1 MFYSLADEG
10 IQGRTGRPDALL
22 RIADMLVTGAIT
34 AAKEMGFRVP
44 EDVPVIGL
52 GDAEQTATPCSARTS
67 QRLYSPA
74 GKSLWISRPA
84 ILAVETI

>member
-22 RIADMLVTGAIT
+22 CISDMLVTGTIA

-52 GDAEQTATPCSARTS
+52 GDAEQTAMFRPHVTTLVQPCRQIILDFAARNS
-67 QRLYSPA
+67 GR
-74 GKSLWISRPA
+74 
-84 ILAVETI
+84 